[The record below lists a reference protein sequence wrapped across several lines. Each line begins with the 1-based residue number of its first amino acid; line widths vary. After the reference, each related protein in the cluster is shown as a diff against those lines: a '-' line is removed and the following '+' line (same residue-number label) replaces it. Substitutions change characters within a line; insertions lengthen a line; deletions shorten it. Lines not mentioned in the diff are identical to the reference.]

1 MSNYKWKGP
10 IIMAECN
17 HQCDTCPSNGNC
29 ESQIQKAKMNDRSNV
44 KRVIAVL
51 SGKGGVGKSFITS
64 YLAVS
69 LTRKGYKVGVLDADV
84 TGPSIPKAFGI
95 KDKAVGEDGLI
106 YPLES
111 RTGIKIMSAN
121 CLLEDDSE
129 PIIWRGVLLGNL
141 VKQFYEDVLWE
152 ELDYLLIDMPPG
164 TGDIALTTFQMIP
177 IDDLIIVTSPQDLVS
192 LVVTKALKMARMM
205 NINVLGVVE
214 NMSYLSCP
222 KCNEKIPVFGE
233 SHLEEFSKSLKFD
246 ILGTLPIVSEN
257 AKRVDKG
264 EIELVDLPEFEQI
277 TEKVL
282 NGGK

>member
-1 MSNYKWKGP
+1 MS
-10 IIMAECN
+10 ECN
-17 HQCDTCPSNGNC
+17 HQCEGCPSSGNC
-29 ESQIQKAKMNDRSNV
+29 ESEIKKAKLNERSSV

-64 YLAVS
+64 FLAVS
-69 LTRKGYKVGVLDADV
+69 LKRKGYRVGILDADV

-95 KDKAVGEDGLI
+95 TEKATGEDGII

-111 RTGIKIMSAN
+111 KTGIQIISAN

-152 ELDYLLIDMPPG
+152 DLDYLLIDMPPG

-192 LVVTKALKMARMM
+192 LVVTKAIKMARMM
-205 NINVLGVVE
+205 HINVLGVVE
-214 NMSYLSCP
+214 NMSYLRCP
-222 KCNEKIPVFGE
+222 KCDERISIFGE
-233 SHLEEFSKSLKFD
+233 SHLDEFAKKLDFK
-246 ILGTLPIVSEN
+246 ILGKLPLVSAN
-257 AKRVDKG
+257 ATRVDKG
-264 EIELVDLPEFEQI
+264 EVEIIDFPEFEELTDLVI
-277 TEKVL
+277 KE
-282 NGGK
+282 G

>member
-1 MSNYKWKGP
+1 
-10 IIMAECN
+10 MAECDHN
-17 HQCDTCPSNGNC
+17 CENCEQNGNC
-29 ESQIQKAKMNDRSNV
+29 SSQIQKAVMNDRSHAKKV
-44 KRVIAVL
+44 VAVL
-51 SGKGGVGKSFITS
+51 SGKGGVGKSFVTS

-69 LTRKGYKVGVLDADV
+69 LRRRGYKVGILDADV
-84 TGPSIPKAFGI
+84 TGPSIPKAFGVV
-95 KDKAVGEDGLI
+95 DKAYGEDSLI
-106 YPLES
+106 YPIPT
-111 RTGIKIMSAN
+111 RTGIKVMSAN
-121 CLLEDDSE
+121 CLLEDENE

-192 LVVTKALKMARMM
+192 MVVSKAIKMARMM

-233 SHLEEFSKSLKFD
+233 SHLDEFASKMNFKV
-246 ILGTLPIVSEN
+246 LGKLPIVSAN
-257 AKRVDKG
+257 ATKVDKG
-264 EIELVDLPEFEQI
+264 QIEDIELKEFESI
-277 TEKVL
+277 TDAVIKEGDK
-282 NGGK
+282 